1 MPEERRVAI
10 VTGGNRG
17 MGLETCR
24 QLAQSGF
31 RVVLTSRES
40 ASGEAVAA
48 TLREEEG
55 LEVEPFRLDLTRAE
69 DIAALIA
76 HARRQLGRVDVL
88 INNAGLYLEYGGVA
102 VRNRTSV
109 FEAQLQVIRV
119 IMETNL
125 IGPFTLSQGL
135 IAIMRERGYGRVVNV
150 TSAMGQLAEM
160 GSGAPGYRL
169 AGVGI
174 NAMTR
179 IFAQEL
185 QGTNVLVNSVDPG
198 WVRTRSPEA
207 HRSIE
212 EGVETTIWLATLP
225 NGGPSGQFFR
235 DKQPIPW

>member
-1 MPEERRVAI
+1 MAEERRIAV

-17 MGLETCR
+17 MGFETCR
-24 QLAQSGF
+24 QLGRRGY

-40 ASGEAVAA
+40 ALGETAA
-48 TLREEEG
+48 AKLREEER
-55 LEVEPFRLDLTRAE
+55 LEIEPFRLDLTRAE
-69 DIAALIA
+69 DIAALVA
-76 HARRQLGRVDVL
+76 HARRRLGRIDVL
-88 INNAGLYLEYGGVA
+88 VNNAGLYLEIAGSS
-102 VRNRTSV
+102 VRDRTSV
-109 FEAQLQVIRV
+109 FDAQMPVVRAIV
-119 IMETNL
+119 ETNL
-125 IGPFTLSQGL
+125 FGPLALSQGL
-135 IAIMRERGYGRVVNV
+135 VAMMRERDYGRVVNV

-160 GSGAPGYRL
+160 GGGAPGYRL

-212 EGVETTIWLATLP
+212 EGVETTVWLATLP
-225 NGGPSGQFFR
+225 DGGPSGQFFR